1 MISIGAKKNKIM
13 ENIKNKMEKQKN
25 IKTILIVL
33 FWAFSIRQIMLFSDI
48 LGFIFLLI
56 LALSVTL
63 SKDK

>member
-1 MISIGAKKNKIM
+1 MINIGAKKNKIM

>member
-1 MISIGAKKNKIM
+1 M

-33 FWAFSIRQIMLFSDI
+33 FWAFSIRQLILFSDI

>member
-1 MISIGAKKNKIM
+1 MICIGAKKNKIM

-33 FWAFSIRQIMLFSDI
+33 FWAFSIRQIILFSDI

>member
-1 MISIGAKKNKIM
+1 MFSIDAKKNKIM